1 MTNTMNSTTVRD
13 IIKARGTKLT
23 SVTFIKKDGSERK
36 VTGLFLPTSH
46 IFLPTSH
53 IIGNAK
59 GRVISETMKANGYV
73 PIYSVAD
80 EGWKFFH
87 EDAVLEIN

>member
-1 MTNTMNSTTVRD
+1 MNKTTVRD
-13 IIKARGTKLT
+13 VVKARGTKFAT
-23 SVTFIKKDGSERK
+23 VTFIKKDGSERT
-36 VTGLFLPTSH
+36 VNGLFRPS
-46 IFLPTSH
+46 SH

-80 EGWKFFH
+80 EGWKCFH
-87 EDAVLEIN
+87 EDAVVEIN

>member
-1 MTNTMNSTTVRD
+1 MTNTMNKTTVRD
-13 IIKARGTKLT
+13 VVKARGTKFAT
-23 SVTFIKKDGSERK
+23 VTFIKKDGSERT
-36 VTGLFLPTSH
+36 VNGLFRPS
-46 IFLPTSH
+46 SH

-80 EGWKFFH
+80 EGWKCFH
-87 EDAVLEIN
+87 EDAVVEIN